1 MRVGTVDTTSIDG
14 ASPTMPPPRTVTV
27 NRWVPLILALL
38 TILGPA
44 SMDLYLP
51 VLPALARD
59 LDSSTSSAQLT
70 MTTCL
75 LGLALGQVVAGPIS
89 DRFGRRRPL
98 IVGLAIF
105 VGSSA
110 MCAFSTS
117 IAVLVGLRLF
127 QGLAGAVGL
136 VIAQAAGRDLY
147 EGRQLTRYYGRI
159 VVLSGL
165 AAIVAPVVGGQ
176 LAAVLAWRGFF
187 LVLAT
192 IGGAVLVAV
201 LFGFRETLPRGHRVS
216 GGARA
221 TGGHIRTL
229 VGDRLFLGA
238 MLASAFTAATYFA
251 YLAGASFVLQDIY
264 ALSPADYSLVFGLNA
279 AGFAAFGFL
288 GGRAAERWSER
299 RAFILGLALIAIGAG
314 CLLAT
319 AVLQLGLP
327 FAIGSFFAVAAGA
340 AAVSAPATSFAL
352 ADYPQFAGTASSLL
366 GVTRFAAGG
375 LAAPLVG
382 IAGSTAMV
390 PLGVV
395 TVAGAAFAAAAYVWF
410 IGRPAPSP
418 VWLGH
423 GHPRFPRTRRHR
435 KSPDVHRQVVDK

>member
-1 MRVGTVDTTSIDG
+1 MRVGNVHTTTSTDDPR
-14 ASPTMPPPRTVTV
+14 PTVSPPRTMSV
-27 NRWVPLILALL
+27 NRGAPSILALL

-44 SMDLYLP
+44 AMDLYLP

-59 LDSSTSSAQLT
+59 LDASTSSAQLT

-89 DRFGRRRPL
+89 DRYGRRLPL
-98 IVGLAIF
+98 IVGLVIF
-105 VGSSA
+105 VVSSA

-117 IAVLVGLRLF
+117 VTVLIGLRLI

-147 EGRQLTRYYGRI
+147 GGTQLTRYYGRI

-176 LAAVLAWRGFF
+176 LAGVLDWRGFF
-187 LVLAT
+187 LVLAAT
-192 IGGAVLVAV
+192 GGLVLVFV
-201 LFGFRETLPRGHRVS
+201 LVGFRETLPVGNRVT
-216 GGARA
+216 GGARS

-229 VGDRLFLGA
+229 LGDRLFLGA
-238 MLASAFTAATYFA
+238 MLASAFTAAAYFA
-251 YLAGASFVLQDIY
+251 YLAGASFVLQDIH
-264 ALSPADYSLVFGLNA
+264 ALSPAAYSLVFGLNA

-288 GGRAAERWSER
+288 GARAAERWSER
-299 RAFILGLALIAIGAG
+299 LAFVLGLGLIAVGAG
-314 CLLAT
+314 GVLAT
-319 AVLQLGLP
+319 AALQLPLP
-327 FAIGSFFAVAAGA
+327 FTIASFFAIAGGA
-340 AAVSAPATSFAL
+340 AAVSAPATSLAL

-382 IAGSTAMV
+382 IAGSTTMV
-390 PLGVV
+390 PLGIV
-395 TVAGAAFAAAAYVWF
+395 TAASTALAACAYAWCVRRPTAANLPG
-410 IGRPAPSP
+410 GR
-418 VWLGH
+418 
-423 GHPRFPRTRRHR
+423 
-435 KSPDVHRQVVDK
+435 

>member
-1 MRVGTVDTTSIDG
+1 MGVGNVDTTSTDG
-14 ASPTMPPPRTVTV
+14 PSPAMPPPRMVAV
-27 NRWVPLILALL
+27 NRWTPLILALL

-59 LDSSTSSAQLT
+59 LDASTSSAQLT

-89 DRFGRRRPL
+89 DRYGRRRPL
-98 IVGLAIF
+98 IVGLAVF
-105 VGSSA
+105 VVSSA

-117 IAVLVGLRLF
+117 VAVLIGLRLI

-147 EGRQLTRYYGRI
+147 QGIQLTRYYGRI

-176 LAAVLAWRGFF
+176 LATVLDWRGFF
-187 LVLAT
+187 LVLAA

-201 LFGFRETLPRGHRVS
+201 LLGFRESLPIGHRVT
-216 GGARA
+216 GGARS

-229 VGDRLFLGA
+229 LGDRLFLGA
-238 MLASAFTAATYFA
+238 MLASAFTAAAYFA

-264 ALSPADYSLVFGLNA
+264 ALPPAAYSLVFGFNA

-288 GGRAAERWSER
+288 GARAAERWSER
-299 RAFILGLALIAIGAG
+299 LAFVLGLALIAVGAG
-314 CLLAT
+314 GLLAT
-319 AVLQLGLP
+319 AVLQLPLA
-327 FAIGSFFAVAAGA
+327 FTIVSFFAVAAGA
-340 AAVSAPATSFAL
+340 AAVSAPATSLAL
-352 ADYPQFAGTASSLL
+352 TDYPQFAGTASSLL
-366 GVTRFAAGG
+366 GVTRFAAGA

-382 IAGSTAMV
+382 VAGSTTMV
-390 PLGVV
+390 PLGIV
-395 TVAGAAFAAAAYVWF
+395 TVASTALAAGAYAWYVR
-410 IGRPAPSP
+410 RPATANQPGRST
-418 VWLGH
+418 
-423 GHPRFPRTRRHR
+423 TRAESAPAS
-435 KSPDVHRQVVDK
+435 KENP